1 MGILCDAT
9 ACKNNTGGFC
19 DKDDIY
25 ISEAETGEPICQD
38 AEFADEENQDL
49 KEEWKCIKGQ
59 KV

>member
-38 AEFADEENQDL
+38 AEFADEEN
-49 KEEWKCIKGQ
+49 
-59 KV
+59 